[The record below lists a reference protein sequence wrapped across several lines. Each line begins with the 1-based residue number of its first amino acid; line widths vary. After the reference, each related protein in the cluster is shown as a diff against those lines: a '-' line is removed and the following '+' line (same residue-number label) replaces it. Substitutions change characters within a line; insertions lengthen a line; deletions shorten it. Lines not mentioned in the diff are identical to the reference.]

1 MRASR
6 FRVDFFDRDHRRRF
20 AANIR
25 GGVSSS
31 SSVVGFG
38 SIGSVTTTALFS
50 GAVQPAPREE
60 PVEHDDDDD
69 SLFFLCALLLS
80 NTKRLFLIAQVWVL
94 IFFEIFWST
103 FLYRSMGMY
112 YHDYANMIPMIA
124 SK

>member
-6 FRVDFFDRDHRRRF
+6 CRVDFFDRDHRRRF

-69 SLFFLCALLLS
+69 SLFFFLCALLS
-80 NTKRLFLIAQVWVL
+80 NTKRLYYCTKGVGVD
-94 IFFEIFWST
+94 FF
-103 FLYRSMGMY
+103 
-112 YHDYANMIPMIA
+112 
-124 SK
+124 

>member
-31 SSVVGFG
+31 SPVVGVG
-38 SIGSVTTTALFS
+38 SIGSVVGVVTTTALFS

-60 PVEHDDDDD
+60 PVEHDDDD
-69 SLFFLCALLLS
+69 SLLFLCALLS
-80 NTKRLFLIAQVWVL
+80 NTKRLYNKNNAQVLGVD
-94 IFFEIFWST
+94 FF
-103 FLYRSMGMY
+103 
-112 YHDYANMIPMIA
+112 
-124 SK
+124 